1 MHRMNFF
8 GALLLVASVAVPQTP
23 RGADRPNLVVI
34 LVDDLRWD
42 ALSATGHPFVR
53 SPNIE
58 RLAQEGAL
66 FRNAF
71 VTTPLC
77 SPSRASFLT
86 GQYARAH
93 GVSTNASALSPLVAT
108 SPSLLENGGYD
119 TAFIGKW
126 HMGNDDTP
134 RPGFTHWVSF
144 RGQGSYRDPELNIN
158 GEHVP
163 TLGYL
168 TDVLNHYAVDFVRT
182 AARGFRPFLLY
193 LSHKAVH
200 GPPDPPDRH
209 TDLYRGA
216 PVPCS
221 PGCQDT
227 LKGKPALTLTKPP
240 SPGDGL
246 SDEAI
251 RKKLRLLKSVDEG
264 VGRILRTLAQE
275 GVLDQTAVILTSDN
289 GFFLREHGLRDKRW
303 AYEEAIRIPLLVRY
317 PPLTRP
323 GARIDQIV
331 LNVDLAPTLLELG
344 GVPVPAEVHGRSFLP
359 LLKGKKE
366 GWRDMFAA
374 EYFRESRFPRT
385 PTWEALRT
393 ERWKYIRYPELGME
407 YDELY
412 NLRSDPYELRNVVN
426 DMRLTDLLERLRK
439 RLTRLLTFP
448 PRAAF
453 DDSALSSSSPVLRCF
468 RHQVLLRRV

>member
-1 MHRMNFF
+1 MNFF
-8 GALLLVASVAVPQTP
+8 GALLLVASAAVPQTP

-53 SPNIE
+53 SPNID
-58 RLAQEGAL
+58 RLAQEGAS
-66 FRNAF
+66 FQNAF

-93 GVSTNASALSPLVAT
+93 GVLTNASALSPLVAT
-108 SPSLLENGGYD
+108 SPSLLESGGYD

-144 RGQGSYRDPELNIN
+144 RGQGSYWDPELNIN
-158 GEHVP
+158 GERLP
-163 TLGYL
+163 TRGYL

-200 GPPDPPDRH
+200 GPLNPPDRH
-209 TDLYRGA
+209 MDLYRGA

-221 PGCQDT
+221 PGCRDT
-227 LKGKPALTLTKPP
+227 LKGKLALTRHVPGTRLP
-240 SPGDGL
+240 SPGDGP
-246 SDEAI
+246 SDGKI
-251 RKKLRLLKSVDEG
+251 RQKLRLLKSVDEG

-275 GVLDQTAVILTSDN
+275 GVLGQTAVILTSDN
-289 GFFLREHGLRDKRW
+289 GFFWREHGLGDKRW
-303 AYEEAIRIPLLVRY
+303 AYEEAIRIPLIVRY

-323 GARIDQIV
+323 GARIEQLV

-344 GVPVPAEVHGRSFLP
+344 GVPVPAEVHGRSFVP
-359 LLKGKKE
+359 LLKGEKE
-366 GWRDMFAA
+366 EWRDMFAA
-374 EYFRESRFPRT
+374 EYFRESRFPRA

-393 ERWKYIRYPELGME
+393 ERWKYVRYPALGEE

-412 NLRSDPYELRNVVN
+412 DLRNDPYEVRNVVN
-426 DMRLTDLLERLRK
+426 NAIWTDTLERLRK

-448 PRAAF
+448 
-453 DDSALSSSSPVLRCF
+453 
-468 RHQVLLRRV
+468 Q

>member
-1 MHRMNFF
+1 M
-8 GALLLVASVAVPQTP
+8 
-23 RGADRPNLVVI
+23 
-34 LVDDLRWD
+34 
-42 ALSATGHPFVR
+42 
-53 SPNIE
+53 
-58 RLAQEGAL
+58 

-200 GPPDPPDRH
+200 GPLDPPDRH

-453 DDSALSSSSPVLRCF
+453 DDSALSSSSPVLLLSSVALTASTTLLAESSGHGQDRCEA
-468 RHQVLLRRV
+468 VSGCTLVSRVGREVKIFMRLPDGRNVATP

>member
-1 MHRMNFF
+1 M
-8 GALLLVASVAVPQTP
+8 
-23 RGADRPNLVVI
+23 
-34 LVDDLRWD
+34 
-42 ALSATGHPFVR
+42 
-53 SPNIE
+53 
-58 RLAQEGAL
+58 
-66 FRNAF
+66 
-71 VTTPLC
+71 
-77 SPSRASFLT
+77 
-86 GQYARAH
+86 
-93 GVSTNASALSPLVAT
+93 
-108 SPSLLENGGYD
+108 
-119 TAFIGKW
+119 
-126 HMGNDDTP
+126 
-134 RPGFTHWVSF
+134 
-144 RGQGSYRDPELNIN
+144 
-158 GEHVP
+158 
-163 TLGYL
+163 
-168 TDVLNHYAVDFVRT
+168 
-182 AARGFRPFLLY
+182 
-193 LSHKAVH
+193 
-200 GPPDPPDRH
+200 
-209 TDLYRGA
+209 
-216 PVPCS
+216 
-221 PGCQDT
+221 
-227 LKGKPALTLTKPP
+227 
-240 SPGDGL
+240 
-246 SDEAI
+246 
-251 RKKLRLLKSVDEG
+251 RLLKSVDEG

-453 DDSALSSSSPVLRCF
+453 DDSALSSSSPVLLLSSVALTASTTLLAESSGHGQDRCEA
-468 RHQVLLRRV
+468 VSGCTLVSRVGREVKIFMRLPDGRNVATP